1 MAGYTFTGS
10 WQAATKLAGQSSG
23 REVRD
28 VLSLGPLIVPGPYP
42 FCNLMGTKG
51 KGDDGKMRKAMPAI
65 KTRTTSSDKP
75 ELYDYEVQQDQF
87 YLTTGDTGHATLGTS
102 VDWVLDSV
110 RGIVA
115 NDVLHKVDQGIQI
128 RVTTVDSGTLTVTGV
143 VIVNTS
149 GEDTATTDAEVPRIE
164 KLAPANTDGATVGDG
179 ANREPTQRQNYLQFL
194 IASLSVG
201 ILRDKIKHYAE
212 GESEG
217 AYFRE
222 EKERMLTD
230 LYRMMEGVL
239 IAGQR
244 YEEGSGS
251 TRRYYMGGM
260 EWWAGNTAYNNA
272 SDGLCSEDAFLDFL
286 EDAMAA
292 GGGDTL
298 YFLCDAAFKRMVTGF
313 QRSKKRVTD
322 NSNKYVTN
330 VDEWETPVGNVVL
343 IGSQFMNK
351 PARRGSA
358 ISFFPKNLEA
368 QVLRGLDL
376 TWMGDLNVP
385 NVLVTKGAYMKCFS
399 LMHRN
404 PASTTLW
411 GNFQG

>member
-1 MAGYTFTGS
+1 MAYAFTGS
-10 WQAATKLAGQSSG
+10 WQAASKLAGQSSG

-28 VLSLGPLIVPGPYP
+28 VLPLGPLIVPGPFA
-42 FCNLMGTKG
+42 FCNLFGTKG
-51 KGDDGKMRKAMPAI
+51 KGDDGKI
-65 KTRTTSSDKP
+65 KDALPTIGTRTTFSDKP
-75 ELYDYEVQQDQF
+75 ELYDYEVQQDTF
-87 YLTTGDTGHATLGTS
+87 SLTAAATGNATIGGT
-102 VDWVLDSV
+102 VNWVLDSV
-110 RGIVA
+110 KGLVA
-115 NDVLHKVDQGIQI
+115 GEVLHKVDQGIQI
-128 RVTTVDSGTLTVTGV
+128 RVSSIATLTVTGV

-149 GEDTATTDAEVPRIE
+149 GDDTATADTSVARIE
-164 KLAPANTDGATVGDG
+164 KLASANTDGATVGDG

-194 IASLSVG
+194 ISSLSVG
-201 ILRDKIKHYAE
+201 ILRDKVKHYAE
-212 GESEG
+212 AEGEGS
-217 AYFRE
+217 YFRE
-222 EKERMLTD
+222 EKERMLID
-230 LYRMMEGVL
+230 LYRMMESVM

-251 TRRYYMGGM
+251 SRRYYMGGL
-260 EWWAGNTAYNNA
+260 EWWAGNTAYNN
-272 SDGLCSEDAFLDFL
+272 SMNGICSEDAFLDFL
-286 EDAMAA
+286 EDAMEA
-292 GGGDTL
+292 GGGDKL

-330 VDEWETPVGNVVL
+330 VDEWETPVGSIVL
-343 IGSQFMNK
+343 VGSQFMNK
-351 PARRGSA
+351 AARRGRA

-411 GNFQG
+411 SNFLG

>member
-1 MAGYTFTGS
+1 MAYAFTGS

-28 VLSLGPLIVPGPYP
+28 VLALGPIIVPGPYP
-42 FCNLMGTKG
+42 FCNMMAKKG
-51 KGDDGKMRKAMPAI
+51 IGQDGKLIKVMPAI
-65 KTRTTSSDKP
+65 KTGTTSSDKP

-87 YLTTGDTGHATLGTS
+87 YLITGAAGHATLGAS
-102 VDWVLDSV
+102 VAWTLDAV
-110 RGIVA
+110 KGLVP

-128 RVTTVDSGTLTVTGV
+128 RLTAIDSATLIVTGA

-149 GEDTATTDAEVPRIE
+149 GDDTTNADANVARIE
-164 KLAPANTDGATVGDG
+164 KLAPANTDGPTVGDG
-179 ANREPTQRQNYLQFL
+179 ANREPTNRQNYLQFM
-194 IASLSVG
+194 ISSLAVG

-217 AYFRE
+217 SYFAE
-222 EKERMLTD
+222 EKERMLID
-230 LYRMMEGVL
+230 LYRMMEATL

-251 TRRYYMGGM
+251 TRRYYMGGL
-260 EWWAGNTAYNNA
+260 EWWAGNTAFNNA
-272 SDGLCSEDAFLDFL
+272 ADGLCSEDAFLSFL
-286 EDAMAA
+286 EDAMEA

-298 YFLCDAAFKRMVTGF
+298 HFLCDAAFKRMVTKF
-313 QRSKKRVTD
+313 ATSKKRITD

-330 VDEWETPVGNVVL
+330 IDEWETPVGNIVL
-343 IGSQFMNK
+343 VGSQFMNK

-358 ISFFPKNLEA
+358 ISFFPNNVEVKS
-368 QVLRGLDL
+368 LRGLDL
-376 TWMGDLNVP
+376 TWMGDLNIP
-385 NVLVTKGAYMKCFS
+385 NVLVTKGAYMKTMG

-411 GNFQG
+411 RNFQG